1 MLESWW
7 MRHFSD
13 DQTQDWTMRNVDWHL
28 KLKCDDRIEWNPSVN
43 KTGHDHG
50 DQSRKKRGE
59 KLYKSCLVYYL
70 LIYFEGTNQRG
81 GGREGRR
88 RRRRRRGRYCH
99 DSRDVITR
107 TYPFE
112 YCGTDEC
119 DLWLHTLIVLG
130 ELGGDTE
137 AAAARGHQ
145 FENWEKGI
153 KIGTYQ
159 SSGNVIAMQ
168 VFVFVFFAAG
178 HCWIIDVRCYTRAHS
193 LNAAAAQKNVNTVV
207 KWWTVATDGAVLHSS
222 RWMCVSTWLDD
233 GEWIETFL
241 ACYSIN

>member
-13 DQTQDWTMRNVDWHL
+13 DQTETERWEMLIDTWNWNATIESNGIRQSIKRAMTMAINQ
-28 KLKCDDRIEWNPSVN
+28 E
-43 KTGHDHG
+43 
-50 DQSRKKRGE
+50 RKGGE
-59 KLYKSCLVYYL
+59 KLYKSCLVCYL

-81 GGREGRR
+81 GGGEG

-137 AAAARGHQ
+137 AVAAAAARGHQ

-153 KIGTYQ
+153 KISIIREWHCNASLRLRILRCWSLLNHRCSLLHARSQ
-159 SSGNVIAMQ
+159 SQRSSSSTKERQYGCQVMNSGD
-168 VFVFVFFAAG
+168 G
-178 HCWIIDVRCYTRAHS
+178 RCCT
-193 LNAAAAQKNVNTVV
+193 AQQ
-207 KWWTVATDGAVLHSS
+207 
-222 RWMCVSTWLDD
+222 
-233 GEWIETFL
+233 
-241 ACYSIN
+241 